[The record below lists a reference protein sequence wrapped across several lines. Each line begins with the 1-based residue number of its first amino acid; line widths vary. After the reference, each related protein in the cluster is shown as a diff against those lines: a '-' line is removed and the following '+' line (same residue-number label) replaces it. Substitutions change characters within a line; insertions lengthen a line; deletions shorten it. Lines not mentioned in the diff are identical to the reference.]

1 VKPAGH
7 RTGQKLRRNLHRP
20 MTREQGRALEIIGH
34 AADYLADCYLQE
46 GAEEEIIDFS
56 GPSAEAI
63 QILISSRREI
73 LRSLP
78 LTEPLM
84 LRLWNMLL
92 RRKPKFESASM
103 IPFSSSR
110 WGTFPWD
117 MKGYSRAMK
126 LSINGQDR
134 EFSELDSG
142 PVLARLIDLL
152 QMKAD
157 RIAIERNG
165 EIVPRSTWQSVS
177 LKDGDRLEVVQFV
190 GGGS

>member
-1 VKPAGH
+1 MATNPSCEADLNTDLKCVASRQSGGPSDLQASASQFPLQGNHWNCGNTAGRDRVKPAGH

-110 WGTFPWD
+110 
-117 MKGYSRAMK
+117 
-126 LSINGQDR
+126 
-134 EFSELDSG
+134 
-142 PVLARLIDLL
+142 
-152 QMKAD
+152 
-157 RIAIERNG
+157 
-165 EIVPRSTWQSVS
+165 
-177 LKDGDRLEVVQFV
+177 
-190 GGGS
+190 